1 MIFWL
6 KLLILAFGLEDIDIK
21 KVADIVGG
29 GLIMISRGVLQVGIQ
44 LVNPI
49 ISLIRKMVCY
59 STQTSRVITFEE
71 SGMMMK
77 SISHI
82 PLFVKKR
89 FRNITGV
96 INVQSL
102 RTVTIEK

>member
-71 SGMMMK
+71 CGMMMK
-77 SISHI
+77 SISHM

-89 FRNITGV
+89 FRKYNRC
-96 INVQSL
+96 NKCSESQD
-102 RTVTIEK
+102 RDD